1 MRFGSNSLTHSNF
14 LHIGTVF
21 PNLLGRFPLANK
33 TRQTVVC
40 ESQTRKAIMNEHA
53 VDHEPDPNDDEPLT
67 PLKILGKAV
76 VDTVFLT
83 LISGFLIFNLAYQ
96 IGGQEWT
103 DETWIYVGLLPIVLL
118 KFFLRGLKYVRLFQ
132 QAINR

>member
-1 MRFGSNSLTHSNF
+1 
-14 LHIGTVF
+14 
-21 PNLLGRFPLANK
+21 
-33 TRQTVVC
+33 
-40 ESQTRKAIMNEHA
+40 MNEHA

-96 IGGQEWT
+96 IGGQDDHQTAE
-103 DETWIYVGLLPIVLL
+103 ELLE
-118 KFFLRGLKYVRLFQ
+118 RGVDRGHGQ
-132 QAINR
+132 PR

>member
-1 MRFGSNSLTHSNF
+1 MATE
-14 LHIGTVF
+14 TE
-21 PNLLGRFPLANK
+21 
-33 TRQTVVC
+33 QTVVC
-40 ESQTRKAIMNEHA
+40 ESKKRKASMNEHA
-53 VDHEPDPNDDEPLT
+53 VDHEPDPNDDEHLT

-103 DETWIYVGLLPIVLL
+103 DETWIYVGLMPIVLL
-118 KFFLRGLKYVRLFQ
+118 KFFLRGLKYVRLFR
-132 QAINR
+132 QAIYR

>member
-1 MRFGSNSLTHSNF
+1 ME
-14 LHIGTVF
+14 
-21 PNLLGRFPLANK
+21 NK

-76 VDTVFLT
+76 VDTVLLT

-118 KFFLRGLKYVRLFQ
+118 KFFLRGLKYVRLFR